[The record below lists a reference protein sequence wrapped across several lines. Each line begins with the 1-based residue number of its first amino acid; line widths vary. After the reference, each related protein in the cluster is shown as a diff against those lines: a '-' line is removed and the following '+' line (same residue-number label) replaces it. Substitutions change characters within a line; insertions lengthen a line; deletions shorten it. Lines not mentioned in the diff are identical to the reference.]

1 MLVGPLTA
9 VEISTETQK
18 RIRQQNITVQPTF
31 KTSFNKE
38 KQKQEQN
45 KKIRT
50 IKRSDA

>member
-9 VEISTETQK
+9 VGISIETQK
-18 RIRQQNITVQPTF
+18 KARKQNTTVQPTF

-45 KKIRT
+45 KKRG
-50 IKRSDA
+50 K